1 MLTIVTWIGAGF
13 ALLLAL
19 PHGFSRIDRNYALF
33 DGQLHAS
40 FAPLW
45 PLLCGLAVGSGA
57 AVTGFV
63 FRATR
68 KDAPRH
74 HVLLA

>member
-13 ALLLAL
+13 ALLF
-19 PHGFSRIDRNYALF
+19 GFASGLFEDRDYVLF